1 MKNVLLYGI
10 LILLALSTT
19 ISLKADPMNTK
30 PQSDT
35 KLRWADDNLIYT
47 GEVNSW
53 SFGVLVGIEDA
64 AIDVDYFAGDTLR
77 AIIASPDSTFSTF
90 RSNNNGQTWSLINTT
105 DLRFDNGTQP
115 RIVHGPDSTY
125 HIFIRT
131 LDGIGNIY
139 TEAHRTSDDSYIIG
153 TGNNLA
159 APGDS
164 VKSYSV
170 CTDRRSNHDYSVFVA
185 YQRGQG
191 GAGEDDI
198 YLTQTSDLGQT
209 WSTPSFVRAGGAMY
223 PDITYGNDSTLYVA
237 FLQKY
242 AGKDTTEIM
251 LRRTMNF
258 GATWTSSVPINSDT
272 FPKMAPQVAAAYDGS
287 GDVWVIW
294 SLRNYN
300 NPNNDFAL
308 LYSLSEDYAMT
319 WSSPSW
325 CNSVIDSNEILPSIA
340 VNDVF
345 GSTSNKPYVTFL
357 RTYYDWSG
365 PLSVHSCEWTGS
377 GWSADSI
384 YADSNTT
391 PTKPIQTFI
400 AGGEPAI
407 AYVGPNSENVYFDSR
422 IIPAGIDE
430 KEYSPSN
437 GEIECSIDKNI
448 ITGTA
453 TLKYTLPGETNVDI
467 SVANILG
474 QTVATLD
481 NGLKEGSEHT
491 ISVSA
496 ENLSQGIYFIVVKTE
511 NGLTG
516 TVKFAVLK

>member
-1 MKNVLLYGI
+1 MKNVLLYSV
-10 LILLALSTT
+10 LILLVLSIT
-19 ISLKADPMNTK
+19 IPLKADSPG
-30 PQSDT
+30 DDA

-47 GEVNSW
+47 GTVNAW
-53 SFGVLVGIEDA
+53 TLGILTGVEDA

-77 AIIASPDSTFSTF
+77 AIIVCPDSTFSTF
-90 RSNNNGQTWSLINTT
+90 RSNDNGQNWSMINTS
-105 DLRFDNGTQP
+105 DLRFGNGTQP

-125 HIFIRT
+125 HIFVRT
-131 LDGIGNIY
+131 LYGIGDIY
-139 TEAHRTSDDSYIIG
+139 TQAHRTSDDSYIVG
-153 TGNNLA
+153 TGNFLA
-159 APGDS
+159 TTGDS

-170 CTDRRSNHDYSVFVA
+170 CTDRRSRHDYSVFVA
-185 YQRGQG
+185 YQRGEG

-198 YLTQTSDLGQT
+198 YLTQTSDQGQT

-223 PDITYGNDSTLYVA
+223 PDITYGNDSTIYVA
-237 FLQKY
+237 FLHKY
-242 AGKDTTEIM
+242 AGTDTTEIM
-251 LRRTMNF
+251 VRKSPNF
-258 GATWTSSVPINSDT
+258 GATWYASVPIDSDS
-272 FPKMAPQVAAAYDGS
+272 FPKMAPKIAAACDGS
-287 GDVWVIW
+287 GNVWVIW

-308 LYSLSEDYAMT
+308 LYSLSEDSAMT
-319 WSSPSW
+319 WTSPSW

-340 VNDVF
+340 INDVF
-345 GSTSNKPYVTFL
+345 GSTSATPYVTFL

-384 YADSNTT
+384 YADSNTVS
-391 PTKPIQTFI
+391 TKPIQTFVT
-400 AGGEPAI
+400 GGEPAI
-407 AYVGPNSENVYFDSR
+407 AYVGPNAENVYFDCR
-422 IIPAGIDE
+422 TIPVGIDE
-430 KEYSPSN
+430 KEYSPPN
-437 GEIECSIDKNI
+437 EEVECSIDKNI

-467 SVANILG
+467 SIANILG
-474 QTVATLD
+474 QTVTTLD

-516 TVKFAVLK
+516 TVKFSVLK

>member
-1 MKNVLLYGI
+1 MKKTLISSLTI
-10 LILLALSTT
+10 LFFIISTP
-19 ISLKADPMNTK
+19 ILKADSPGD
-30 PQSDT
+30 DT
-35 KLRWADDNLIYT
+35 KLRWADDKLIYS
-47 GEVNSW
+47 GEVNAW
-53 SFGVLVGIEDA
+53 TTAILVGIEDA
-64 AIDVDYFAGDTLR
+64 AIDVDYFTGNTLR
-77 AIIASPDSTFSTF
+77 AIVACPDTTVKVF
-90 RSNNNGQTWSLINTT
+90 RSDDNGQTWSITDSL

-131 LDGIGNIY
+131 LYNNNIY
-139 TEAHRTSDDSYIIG
+139 TEAHRTSDDSYIVG
-153 TGNNLA
+153 TGDNIA

-170 CTDRRSNHDYSVFVA
+170 CTDRRSHHDYSVFVA
-185 YQRGQG
+185 YQRGEG
-191 GAGEDDI
+191 GIGEDDI
-198 YLTQTSDLGQT
+198 YLTQTSDQGQN

-223 PDITYGNDSTLYVA
+223 PDITYGNDSILYVA

-242 AGKDTTEIM
+242 LETDTTEIM
-251 LRRTMNF
+251 LRKSMNF
-258 GATWTSSVPINSDT
+258 GANWTTSVSIDSDT

-300 NPNNDFAL
+300 NPNDDMGL
-308 LYSLSEDYAMT
+308 LYSLSEDSAVS

-357 RTYYDWSG
+357 RTYYNWSG

-377 GWSADSI
+377 TWSADSI
-384 YADSNTT
+384 YADSNTV

-400 AGGEPAI
+400 LDGEPAI
-407 AYVGPNSENVYFDSR
+407 AYVGTNAQNVYFDSR
-422 IIPAGIDE
+422 IIPVGIDE

-437 GEIECSIDKNI
+437 EKIECSIDKSI
-448 ITGTA
+448 VTGTA
-453 TLKYTLPGETNVDI
+453 ILKYALPGETNVNI
-467 SVANILG
+467 SLANILG

-481 NGLKEGSEHT
+481 EGSKNAGYHT
-491 ISVSA
+491 INISA
-496 ENLSQGIYFIVVKTE
+496 ENLSQGIYYIVVKTE
-511 NGLTG
+511 NGLKS

>member
-1 MKNVLLYGI
+1 MKNLLLSI
-10 LILLALSTT
+10 IILLVLSIT
-19 ISLKADPMNTK
+19 ISLKAA
-30 PQSDT
+30 SDT

-47 GEVNSW
+47 GEVNAW
-53 SFGVLVGIEDA
+53 TGGILVGIEDV

-77 AIIASPDSTFSTF
+77 AIVVCPDSTASIF
-90 RSNNNGQTWSLINTT
+90 RSNDNGQTWAIRNTL

-125 HIFIRT
+125 HIFVRT

-139 TEAHRTSDDSYIIG
+139 TEAHRTSDDSYIVG
-153 TGNNLA
+153 TGDNIA

-191 GAGEDDI
+191 GIGEDDI
-198 YLTQTSDLGQT
+198 YLTQTSDQGQN

-223 PDITYGNDSTLYVA
+223 PDITYGNDSILYVA

-242 AGKDTTEIM
+242 LETDTTEIM
-251 LRRTMNF
+251 LRKSMNF
-258 GATWTSSVPINSDT
+258 GANWTTSVSIDSDT

-300 NPNNDFAL
+300 NPNDDMGL
-308 LYSLSEDYAMT
+308 LYSLSEDSAVS

-357 RTYYDWSG
+357 RTYYNWSG

-377 GWSADSI
+377 TWSADSI
-384 YADSNTT
+384 YADSNTV

-400 AGGEPAI
+400 TGGEPAI

-422 IIPAGIDE
+422 TIPVGIDE

-437 GEIECSIDKNI
+437 EEIECSVDKSI

-467 SVANILG
+467 SIVNILG
-474 QTVATLD
+474 QRTATLLD
-481 NGLKEGSEHT
+481 GKQEKGEHT
-491 ISVSA
+491 LNLSSK
-496 ENLSQGIYFIVVKTE
+496 NLSQGIYFIVIETEYGQKGITKT
-511 NGLTG
+511 T
-516 TVKFAVLK
+516 VLK